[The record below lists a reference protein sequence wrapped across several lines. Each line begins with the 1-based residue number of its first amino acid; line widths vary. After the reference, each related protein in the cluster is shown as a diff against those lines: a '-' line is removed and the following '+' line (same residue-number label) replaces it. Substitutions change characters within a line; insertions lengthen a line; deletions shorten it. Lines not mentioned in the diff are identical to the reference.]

1 MARTQSPH
9 GGNPQASGLAA
20 GRGLLI
26 VVIAV
31 AVGVLLLARAT
42 EPERAATA
50 TESAD
55 TATSVSAN
63 GKPAPTS
70 AAAAATTST
79 IAPKKEPQNVVVLVA
94 NGRGVAGAAKANA
107 DALRV
112 LNYNLLSP
120 TDYPTVESATTVYFQ
135 PGFQA
140 DAIAIATSLKIDVAR
155 VTPLPATPLP
165 LDVKNSNVIVVLGTD
180 GQGLMPS

>member
-1 MARTQSPH
+1 MARTQTPH
-9 GGNPQASGLAA
+9 GGNPQASGLGA
-20 GRGLLI
+20 GRGVLI

-42 EPERAATA
+42 EPERGDSTA
-50 TESAD
+50 QGA
-55 TATSVSAN
+55 TATSVAAN
-63 GKPAPTS
+63 GKPAPTP
-70 AAAAATTST
+70 AAPVATTST

-120 TDYPTVESATTVYFQ
+120 SDYPTVESATSVYFQ

-155 VTPLPATPLP
+155 VAPMPATPLP

-180 GQGLMPS
+180 GQGLLPS